1 VRKRNKF
8 VVLATLGAVFPVL
21 AWLTSE
27 FRWRRINSPEQKFSN
42 VTQYVALKRMPQ
54 RVVKNRQKSG
64 FYYIA
69 FSPRDSWFALPSGP
83 AAYVFSDEGILVD
96 WTADSGDDP
105 AFDHQWLRA
114 VQPSTLAELIKSS
127 TRSNP

>member
-1 VRKRNKF
+1 MVDFGIQMAPDQQPRTKIFQCDPVCRVKKDAAEGCQESAEKR
-8 VVLATLGAVFPVL
+8 LLL
-21 AWLTSE
+21 Y
-27 FRWRRINSPEQKFSN
+27 RIQ
-42 VTQYVALKRMPQ
+42 PQ
-54 RVVKNRQKSG
+54 
-64 FYYIA
+64 
-69 FSPRDSWFALPSGP
+69 DSWFALPSGP